1 MLMKKILFGIV
12 TITALAVYFFQT
24 QPHSAEQAEQVKP
37 TTTEPNE
44 DNKEQ
49 PNEDSPQQVVNKLKK
64 QISLCRDQSQQQSTK
79 VQTLNQSLVSF
90 FVSELKKGTS
100 VSTLLKYT
108 NLSNINQRKYIAL
121 LKDAIV
127 AEQKQQLNITS
138 SLNELANWQGI
149 ETIKG
154 FTNDK
159 VKEMIQQ
166 LGDNNHSPSGLTLSV
181 PLDENVQKETLYAL
195 LSNTDTFTTYV
206 QSFIKLEGSEVIS
219 PATLFVLNANK
230 FSLKE
235 FEQAISSNQFTVN
248 EVATAIKNDI
258 PNEYIIALLQQV
270 PVVDAMPLY
279 EKNTVLYNLA
289 DIAVSK
295 FNLPLVKALQTKGIT
310 PTNEPGLFTGL
321 DVAIVNLPK
330 SGNLTL
336 APLDAKHTQLLDYL
350 KKRGYK
356 AHSGNANEDLNS
368 KGVFFV
374 NDFIYQQGAYI
385 NKQDNPAQYAYFSP
399 IGKINNNALPQI
411 TEPDNSEISQLLLET
426 QHKKEELD
434 STPRNC
440 SQLFKKLFAAQ
451 KLAQNSDA
459 YAKVR
464 AIEKE
469 YGRNFENILQDID
482 PVLVNYWWNTID
494 RRTSSDR
501 SDSVFREYL
510 ATKEVQNA
518 LEYTQTTLLNQ
529 TETNVLFIR
538 LLENPYDLMPIWDSR
553 TLPIPPTDLVRLSW
567 LSLEQWQALAEAG
580 FDFSITDIHGR
591 DVYTQAASSS
601 VEAVQFLID
610 NKIPTVPSKL
620 GVDILDL
627 ALEQSY
633 TKGELTPMIPLALQ
647 LVEKFEPN
655 HLARVAR
662 LKMFYP
668 EVYQQLIQLNPA
680 LKPAQGTELNHYM
693 FDNH

>member
-1 MLMKKILFGIV
+1 MKKILFGIV

-37 TTTEPNE
+37 TTTEPNV

-166 LGDNNHSPSGLTLSV
+166 LGDNNHSPSGFTLSV

-464 AIEKE
+464 EIEKE
-469 YGRNFENILQDID
+469 YGSNFENILQDID

-510 ATKEVQNA
+510 ATKEVQKA